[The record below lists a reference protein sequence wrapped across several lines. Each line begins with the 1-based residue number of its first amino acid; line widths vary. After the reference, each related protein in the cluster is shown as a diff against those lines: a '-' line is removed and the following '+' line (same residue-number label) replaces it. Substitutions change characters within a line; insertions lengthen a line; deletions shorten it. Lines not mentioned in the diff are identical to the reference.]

1 MDFFEAQDEARRRT
15 FVLVGLF
22 VLAVLALMGMAN
34 LVVMVAVEWW
44 HRTTGPNVAALA
56 PLAPFAPR
64 FDANLFVAVSAGVL
78 AVVGA
83 GTYYKLSVLSGGGK
97 VVAES
102 LGGTPV
108 ARDTVDPLE
117 RRLLNVV
124 DEMAIAAGTPVPPV
138 YVLTHEKGVNAFA
151 AGLDPGDAVIA
162 VTRGAIVQLDR
173 DQLQG
178 VIGHEFSHIL
188 RGDMRLN
195 VRLMGM
201 IHGILM
207 LGLIGQ
213 FLLRSMRFGGR
224 RGPRG
229 GVPVFALG
237 AGLMVVGYGGTFFGN
252 LIKSAVGRQREY
264 LADAGSVQF
273 TRNPLGIAG
282 ALKRIGGLMWGFRVM
297 SPAAPEAS
305 HMLFG
310 PGVEPIMG
318 FLFDTHPPLKE
329 RIRRLDRRWDG
340 RFDDRPA
347 QVDPDEGGQLPPGEE
362 GRQVRRVMGAMV
374 ATATTADAIG
384 QVARIGAPD
393 ETHIAQAQA
402 ILGQIPEEIRRA
414 TSDPYGARAV
424 IYALL
429 CDHDAGVQGG
439 VLERQLGR
447 LDAHADSGVAEL
459 TRRLRPEAQ
468 KLDARLRLPVVDLC
482 LPALKSLSVPQLK
495 MFGGNLVALMH
506 ADARLSLFEWCLA
519 RVVRHHLARAR
530 HPKPPMRED
539 SLHIS
544 LAVEACQVLLSAL
557 AWADAPTPEVA
568 HAALSEAQRYLMLP
582 GVTLLGPETDLKA
595 LDGALARLASLGPLH
610 KRRLL
615 KACIA
620 CIHADGKVSAEQAEL
635 LRAVSDALDCPMPP
649 PVG

>member
-15 FVLVGLF
+15 LLLVGLF
-22 VLAVLALMGMAN
+22 ALAVLALLGMAN
-34 LVVMVAVEWW
+34 LVVMVAVQSWD
-44 HRTTGPNVAALA
+44 RASDPYVAALA
-56 PLAPFAPR
+56 PR
-64 FDANLFVAVSAGVL
+64 FDAHLFVAVSAGVL

-102 LGGTPV
+102 LGGRPV
-108 ARDTVDPLE
+108 ARDTEDPLE

-138 YVLTHEKGVNAFA
+138 YVLSHEKGINAFA
-151 AGLDPGDAVIA
+151 AGLTPGDAVLGI
-162 VTRGAIVQLDR
+162 TRGAVVQLDR
-173 DQLQG
+173 DELQG

-213 FLLRSMRFGGR
+213 YLLRSMRVGR
-224 RGPRG
+224 RGARG
-229 GVPVFALG
+229 AAPVLALG

-252 LIKSAVGRQREY
+252 LIKAAVGRQREF

-282 ALKRIGGLMWGFRVM
+282 ALKRIGGLSWGSRVM

-310 PGVEPIMG
+310 PGVEPILG
-318 FLFDTHPPLKE
+318 FLFDTHPPLKD

-347 QVDPDEGGQLPPGEE
+347 LVDPKDGGQLPPGEE
-362 GRQVRRVMGAMV
+362 GRQVQRVMGAV
-374 ATATTADAIG
+374 LATAATVDAVG

-402 ILGQIPEEIRRA
+402 ILGQIPEVIRRA
-414 TSDPYGARAV
+414 TADPYGGRAL

-429 CDHDAGVQGG
+429 CDRDDR
-439 VLERQLGR
+439 VLERQLAR
-447 LDAHADSGVAEL
+447 LDAHADTGVADL
-459 TRRLRPEAQ
+459 TRKLRPEVQ

-495 MFGGNLVALMH
+495 EFGGNLVALMH
-506 ADARLSLFEWCLA
+506 ADERLSLFEWCLA
-519 RVVRHHLARAR
+519 RVVRHHLARAH
-530 HPKPPMRED
+530 HPKPPMREAT
-539 SLHIS
+539 LHIS
-544 LAVEACQVLLSAL
+544 LAVEACRVLLSAL
-557 AWADAPTPEVA
+557 AWADAPTPEAA
-568 HAALSEAQRYLMLP
+568 HAAISEAQRYLMLP
-582 GVTLLGPETDLKA
+582 GVTLLGPDTDLKA
-595 LDGALARLASLGPLH
+595 LDGALHRLATLGPLH

-620 CIHADGKVSAEQAEL
+620 CIHADGKVSPEQAEL
-635 LRAVSDALDCPMPP
+635 IRAVSDALDCPMPP

>member
-1 MDFFEAQDEARRRT
+1 MDFFEAQDEARRHT
-15 FVLVGLF
+15 LVLVGLF
-22 VLAVLALMGMAN
+22 VLAVLALLVMAN
-34 LVVMVAVEWW
+34 VVVMVVVEAWG
-44 HRTTGPNVAALA
+44 RASDGRVVT
-56 PLAPFAPR
+56 FASLVPT
-64 FDANLFVAVSAGVL
+64 FDPNLFVAVSCGVL

-102 LGGTPV
+102 LGGRPV
-108 ARDTVDPLE
+108 PRDTTDPLE

-138 YVLTHEKGVNAFA
+138 YVLTHEHGINAFA
-151 AGLDPGDAVIA
+151 AGLAPSDAVIGI
-162 VTRGAIVQLDR
+162 TRGAIVQLDR

-201 IHGILM
+201 IFGILM

-213 FLLRSMRFGGR
+213 YVLRSMRFGNR
-224 RGPRG
+224 RGPRVG
-229 GVPVFALG
+229 LPVFALG

-252 LIKSAVGRQREY
+252 LIKAAVGRQREF

-282 ALKRIGGLMWGFRVM
+282 ALKRIGGLAWGARVL

-305 HMLFG
+305 HMFFG

-340 RFDDRPA
+340 HFDNRPA
-347 QVDPDEGGQLPPGEE
+347 LVDPQEGGRLPPGEE
-362 GRQVRRVMGAMV
+362 GAQVGRVMGAV
-374 ATATTADAIG
+374 LATAATVDAVG

-402 ILGQIPEEIRRA
+402 ILGQIPETIRRA

-429 CDHDAGVQGG
+429 CDHDDA
-439 VLERQLGR
+439 VLERQLAR
-447 LDAHADSGVAEL
+447 LDTHADTGVAPL
-459 TRRLRPEAQ
+459 TRQLRPEVQ
-468 KLDARLRLPVVDLC
+468 KLDTRLRLPVVDLC
-482 LPALKSLSVPQLK
+482 LPALKTLSVPQMK

-506 ADARLSLFEWCLA
+506 ADERLSLFEWCLA

-530 HPKPPMRED
+530 HPRPPMRD
-539 SLHIS
+539 ATLHIS
-544 LAVEACQVLLSAL
+544 LAVEECRVLLSAL
-557 AWADAPTPEVA
+557 AYADAPTPEAA
-568 HAALSEAQRYLMLP
+568 HLAISEAQRYLMLP
-582 GVTLLGPETDLKA
+582 GVTLLGPDTDLKA
-595 LDGALARLASLGPLH
+595 LDGALARLATLGPLH

-620 CIHADGKVSAEQAEL
+620 CIHADGKVSPEQAEL